1 MLIRTSQRALNAAVV
16 HQFARTR
23 SERANA
29 EVAEGVTNREF
40 LEAVLHRSR
49 RDLWTEDAVEW
60 AEGRVDGVI
69 ALVRGE
75 LERFMRSR

>member
-1 MLIRTSQRALNAAVV
+1 M
-16 HQFARTR
+16 
-23 SERANA
+23 
-29 EVAEGVTNREF
+29 
-40 LEAVLHRSR
+40 
-49 RDLWTEDAVEW
+49 WTEDAVEW